1 MEDNSDRHHSKYVSG
16 NNVAHRCLMSYLNM
30 FPNMS
35 PNGMIQTVYDSC
47 NRKGYEVSMLTIA
60 KLFVLYRPEWRGKF
74 ILQEGSNFTLI
85 E

>member
-1 MEDNSDRHHSKYVSG
+1 MKENIRHHSKYVSPD
-16 NNVAHRCLMSYLNM
+16 NVIHKCLMTYLEM

-47 NRKGYEVSMLTIA
+47 SRKGYEVSMLDVA
-60 KLFVLYRPEWRGKF
+60 KLFVLYRPQWRGKF
-74 ILQEGSNFTLI
+74 VLQEGSKFTLI